1 MKSYMI
7 VIIIGTSLTVH
18 AETSSE
24 FRNAIRDG
32 AVGKYVYR
40 VVDDEGVP
48 VSNAAAHVWFKSYG
62 RPQDKADWIIETDTN
77 GMFAAEHRFNEKF
90 SVGID
95 KEGYYHTHD
104 EVNYFGMAS
113 PIVVDGKWQPYGETR
128 TVVLKKIKNPI
139 RLRDPGARYRH
150 KYPES
155 GEWAGFDLVR
165 GDWVSPLGNGECTD
179 VMIRYVREPKP
190 DGYFKSLDISFTN
203 RPYAGAY
210 TMNKDSFSEMDS
222 VYEANTNGEYIVNLR
237 YEFERTARGNHVISE
252 LGSGHYLV
260 FRIRTETDDDGNLV
274 SAHYGRIMGPLQY
287 LEKGGMVLGPVYYNP
302 IPNDANL
309 EDAETYRKSLLRKKQ
324 KEEFERRRKA
334 GGK

>member
-24 FRNAIRDG
+24 FRNAIRNG

-113 PIVVDGKWQPYGETR
+113 TIVVDGKWQPYGETR
-128 TVVLKKIKNPI
+128 TVVLKKIRNPWGVKV
-139 RLRDPGARYRH
+139 LT
-150 KYPES
+150 
-155 GEWAGFDLVR
+155 GEQCHRRIPKFDEWIGFDFEQGDWSWPYGTGKYKDILVR
-165 GDWVSPLGNGECTD
+165 
-179 VMIRYVREPKP
+179 
-190 DGYFKSLDISFTN
+190 FKSSVRKRQVDFTHVMEVSFTN
-203 RPYAGAY
+203 NQYAGFYQMKKDMASDLVSDY
-210 TMNKDSFSEMDS
+210 TANSNALYKTDLVYVQEKLEKTPRRWDFLDKDS
-222 VYEANTNGEYIVNLR
+222 
-237 YEFERTARGNHVISE
+237 
-252 LGSGHYLV
+252 YLV
-260 FRIRTETDDDGNLV
+260 FRTRTRIDEDGKLV
-274 SAHYGRIMGPLQY
+274 GAHYGKIYGYWCSDDEEMTFC
-287 LEKGGMVLGPVYYNP
+287 GGCFN
-302 IPNDANL
+302 ITENDPNIEGDQ
-309 EDAETYRKSLLRKKQ
+309 TLLYKIKNY
-324 KEEFERRRKA
+324 KA
-334 GGK
+334 AK